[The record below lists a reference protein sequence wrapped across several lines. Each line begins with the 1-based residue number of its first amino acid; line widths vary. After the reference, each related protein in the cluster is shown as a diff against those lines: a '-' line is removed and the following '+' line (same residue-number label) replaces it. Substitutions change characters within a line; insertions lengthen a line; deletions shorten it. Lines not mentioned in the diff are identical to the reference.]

1 MSSHDTKR
9 VVDEWHYLQ
18 DKCAVAF
25 AGLREASPF
34 GRAFVGVFQKT
45 FECYTR
51 YDRRKRDAQNKGSFL
66 TFLVS

>member
-1 MSSHDTKR
+1 MSTTGDAKR

-18 DKCAVAF
+18 DRCSQAF

-34 GRAFVGVFQKT
+34 GRSFVGVFQKT

-51 YDRRKRDAQNKGSFL
+51 YRGPADRLLLFL
-66 TFLVS
+66 ASS